1 MYDIFASMSDLSEV
15 LPNFDLKPWKH
26 MTFSLEKKGI
36 TTAEL
41 ISRDVKL
48 LAKTIPLPLREVE
61 RMATAITKALHE
73 DLGFNTM
80 PPPPVPRRD
89 GAEPPRK
96 RQRTAPKQSK
106 AQDKKVQFITTL
118 DTNID
123 QLLGGGIPAGFLT
136 EIVGERCEASYVVF
150 NTQLTIPVLP
160 GRHNLFILY
169 CYPPPC
175 LRHMVLESQPY
186 T

>member
-1 MYDIFASMSDLSEV
+1 
-15 LPNFDLKPWKH
+15 

-36 TTAEL
+36 TTSEL
-41 ISRDVKL
+41 ITRDAKI

-96 RQRTAPKQSK
+96 RQRTAPKASK
-106 AQDKKVQFITTL
+106 AEDKKIQFITTF
-118 DTNID
+118 DANID
-123 QLLGGGIPAGFLT
+123 QLLGGGIPAGFVT
-136 EIVGERCEASYVVF
+136 EIVGERWAASCVIHS
-150 NTQLTIPVLP
+150 TQLTIPVLP
-160 GRHNLFILY
+160 GRHNLSILY
-169 CYPPPC
+169 C
-175 LRHMVLESQPY
+175 
-186 T
+186 